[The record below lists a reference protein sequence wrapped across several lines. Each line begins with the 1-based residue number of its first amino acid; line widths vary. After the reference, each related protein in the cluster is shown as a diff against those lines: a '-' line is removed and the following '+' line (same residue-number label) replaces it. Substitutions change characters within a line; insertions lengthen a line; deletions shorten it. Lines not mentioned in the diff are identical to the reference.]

1 MPNIYLSPSTQEW
14 NHFVNGGTEEYWMN
28 LIADAMEPYL
38 RSSGI
43 RFTRN
48 TPQMTAA
55 SSIRQSN
62 QGNYDLHLALHSNA
76 APEGE
81 AGMRQG
87 SEVYYY
93 PTGVRGQRAA
103 DIIAENLKAIYPYP
117 WLVKTVPTT
126 YLGEV
131 AKTRAP
137 GVLIEFAYHD
147 NPEDATWIKEHIGE
161 IAENVVLSLTEYF
174 DIPFIPAQPSRQ
186 GTVTLNWGY
195 LNIRQKPSTDSPVIG
210 RAWDGNPITVLGQ
223 WENWYVVDYYGT
235 IGYVDDRYVKLSPK
249 Q

>member
-1 MPNIYLSPSTQEW
+1 MPIIYLSPSTQEW
-14 NHFVNGGTEEYWMN
+14 NHYVNGGTEEYYMN

-43 RFTRN
+43 RWTRN
-48 TPQMTAA
+48 TPDMTAA
-55 SSIRQSN
+55 SSITQSN
-62 QGNYDLHLALHSNA
+62 RGNYDLHLALHSNA
-76 APEGE
+76 APESE

-87 SEVYYY
+87 AEVYYY
-93 PTGVRGQRAA
+93 PTSVSGKRAA

-126 YLGEV
+126 RLGEV
-131 AKTRAP
+131 SRTRAP

-147 NPEDATWIKEHIGE
+147 NPEDATWIKQHISE

-174 DIPFIPAQPSRQ
+174 DIPFVSPQPPRR
-186 GTVTLNWGY
+186 GIVTVRWGY
-195 LNIRQKPSTDSPVIG
+195 LNIREKPSLDARVL
-210 RAWDGNPITVLGQ
+210 AHAYNGNSIIVNGQ
-223 WENWYVVDYYGT
+223 WENWYVVNF
-235 IGYVDDRYVKLSPK
+235 IGVVGYADSRYIHIS